1 MYSFEF
7 VSFTDPA
14 LKTNIRE
21 QLSNN
26 KSLHFSEFE
35 STNIYNLKPK
45 KSPELVVQ
53 KNRSS
58 LPISTTIPTKQQV
71 KSPCRQVSRIPQVIK
86 PSSKSNVELSP
97 QHKKAKPSQIPKVN
111 FNGSGG
117 GGVGGPFVNIANAQK
132 ESPTNQPQSAPPFT
146 KARCEA
152 YMMTGDLMLN
162 LSRTPQSSNLIAT
175 HSKKVGFILPN
186 INRYLRRQK
195 LKTSLFQV
203 DSLRDSPNRN
213 AARANGALA
222 PRASGEST
230 PSSSPSPS
238 HSEASSGE
246 SVSSSKR
253 KTNTRATRSTTQ
265 FKEHLLS
272 NNSNSNY
279 SSDKKFHQDSLIND
293 TLVLCEDIERDEERY
308 FHNEVDIHVDD
319 TAAENNEIIE
329 DEDDDQSTNYDIDLN
344 SVTQSKSHKI
354 KSNQQYSMQYHKKYY
369 KQSSSDVVDCLP
381 HHNLLNQQI
390 SITSSSSS
398 TTARSDNLST
408 PDETG
413 SFSVPTS
420 PISLSTPLLD
430 VKETAISVPTS
441 PEQSSTQGESGE
453 GVIRRQHNG
462 VIRKCDA
469 SGFRTSKSEDHL
481 QQVQREGG
489 VGAVIPIDIDED
501 VNSSLNTLLDTRQ
514 DSEDSQVSFFRRCL
528 FATKI

>member
-1 MYSFEF
+1 M
-7 VSFTDPA
+7 
-14 LKTNIRE
+14 
-21 QLSNN
+21 
-26 KSLHFSEFE
+26 
-35 STNIYNLKPK
+35 
-45 KSPELVVQ
+45 
-53 KNRSS
+53 
-58 LPISTTIPTKQQV
+58 
-71 KSPCRQVSRIPQVIK
+71 
-86 PSSKSNVELSP
+86 
-97 QHKKAKPSQIPKVN
+97 
-111 FNGSGG
+111 
-117 GGVGGPFVNIANAQK
+117 
-132 ESPTNQPQSAPPFT
+132 
-146 KARCEA
+146 
-152 YMMTGDLMLN
+152 
-162 LSRTPQSSNLIAT
+162 
-175 HSKKVGFILPN
+175 
-186 INRYLRRQK
+186 
-195 LKTSLFQV
+195 
-203 DSLRDSPNRN
+203 DSLRDSPNRT

-230 PSSSPSPS
+230 PSSSSSPS

-253 KTNTRATRSTTQ
+253 KTNTGTTRTTTTQ

-293 TLVLCEDIERDEERY
+293 TLVMCEDIDRDEER
-308 FHNEVDIHVDD
+308 FFNNEVGIRIDD
-319 TAAENNEIIE
+319 AVAENNEII
-329 DEDDDQSTNYDIDLN
+329 DDDDDQSTNYDIDLN
-344 SVTQSKSHKI
+344 SVTQSKSHRV
-354 KSNQQYSMQYHKKYY
+354 KSNQQYSKQYHRKYY
-369 KQSSSDVVDCLP
+369 KQSSSDVVDCQP
-381 HHNLLNQQI
+381 HHSLLSQQI
-390 SITSSSSS
+390 SSTSSSSS

-441 PEQSSTQGESGE
+441 PEQSSTQGESGD

-469 SGFRTSKSEDHL
+469 DGFRTSKSEDHL

-514 DSEDSQVSFFRRCL
+514 DSEDSQVSSFPLSFCGEL
-528 FATKI
+528 ATN

>member
-1 MYSFEF
+1 M
-7 VSFTDPA
+7 
-14 LKTNIRE
+14 
-21 QLSNN
+21 
-26 KSLHFSEFE
+26 
-35 STNIYNLKPK
+35 
-45 KSPELVVQ
+45 
-53 KNRSS
+53 
-58 LPISTTIPTKQQV
+58 
-71 KSPCRQVSRIPQVIK
+71 
-86 PSSKSNVELSP
+86 
-97 QHKKAKPSQIPKVN
+97 
-111 FNGSGG
+111 
-117 GGVGGPFVNIANAQK
+117 
-132 ESPTNQPQSAPPFT
+132 
-146 KARCEA
+146 
-152 YMMTGDLMLN
+152 
-162 LSRTPQSSNLIAT
+162 
-175 HSKKVGFILPN
+175 
-186 INRYLRRQK
+186 
-195 LKTSLFQV
+195 

-230 PSSSPSPS
+230 PSSSSSPS

-246 SVSSSKR
+246 SVSLSKR
-253 KTNTRATRSTTQ
+253 KTNAGTTRTTTQ
-265 FKEHLLS
+265 LKEHLIS

-279 SSDKKFHQDSLIND
+279 SSDKKFHQDSMIND

-308 FHNEVDIHVDD
+308 FQNEVDIHIDD
-319 TAAENNEIIE
+319 AAAENNEIIE
-329 DEDDDQSTNYDIDLN
+329 DDDDDQSTNYDIDLN
-344 SVTQSKSHKI
+344 SVTQSKSHRV
-354 KSNQQYSMQYHKKYY
+354 KSIQYHKKYY
-369 KQSSSDVVDCLP
+369 KQSSSDVVDCQP
-381 HHNLLNQQI
+381 PHNLLNQQI
-390 SITSSSSS
+390 STTSSSSS

-469 SGFRTSKSEDHL
+469 AGFRTSKSEDHL

-514 DSEDSQVSFFRRCL
+514 DSEDSQVNFVSLLTLIVKNLQSKTIFIGHRL
-528 FATKI
+528 ISI